1 MQLAEYESKYG
12 APPGDDFDDIAATDD
27 DADTNDVQGN
37 DLDDIAVP
45 EHQEEVWEQP
55 VITCHVCH
63 YCHTCLLSYPT
74 GLSFLSLLSYISQNF
89 HVQLILEKKF
99 VSLVSF
105 VPLVLLMRRKI
116 EII

>member
-27 DADTNDVQGN
+27 DADANDVQGN

-55 VITCHVCH
+55 VIDWFDFDF
-63 YCHTCLLSYPT
+63 S
-74 GLSFLSLLSYISQNF
+74 SL
-89 HVQLILEKKF
+89 
-99 VSLVSF
+99 F
-105 VPLVLLMRRKI
+105 VPSHLNIII
-116 EII
+116 ERT